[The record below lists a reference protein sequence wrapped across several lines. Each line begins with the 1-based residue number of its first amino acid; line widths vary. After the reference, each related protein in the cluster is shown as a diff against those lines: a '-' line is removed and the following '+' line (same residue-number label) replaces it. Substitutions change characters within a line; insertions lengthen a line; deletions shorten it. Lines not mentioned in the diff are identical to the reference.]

1 MAKTK
6 ELSKDVRD
14 NIVDLH
20 KAGMGYKTIAKQL
33 GEKVTTGG
41 AIIRKWK
48 KHKITVNLPR
58 TCKISPRGVSMIMR
72 TVRNQPRTTREGLV
86 LFKNKTRSCL
96 KISYFL
102 FILSY
107 AYFPSVVFYNICTV
121 HGADLTHISLL
132 VIQSLYSRVCDK

>member
-1 MAKTK
+1 
-6 ELSKDVRD
+6 
-14 NIVDLH
+14 
-20 KAGMGYKTIAKQL
+20 
-33 GEKVTTGG
+33 
-41 AIIRKWK
+41 
-48 KHKITVNLPR
+48 
-58 TCKISPRGVSMIMR
+58 MIMR

-107 AYFPSVVFYNICTV
+107 AYFPCVVFYNICTV